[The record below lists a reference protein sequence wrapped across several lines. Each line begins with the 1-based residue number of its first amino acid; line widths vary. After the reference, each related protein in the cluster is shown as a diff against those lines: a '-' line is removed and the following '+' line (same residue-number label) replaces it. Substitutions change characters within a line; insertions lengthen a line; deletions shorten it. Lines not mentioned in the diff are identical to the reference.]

1 MEPRWRGGRLSTE
14 QVADLRTELG
24 RLVAALAVAFQAGRA
39 EEEGQHTQDV
49 AADAHDAKG
58 SAHTSSSAPLSD
70 PLAEEA
76 AALLLKPFE
85 EMHLSGYRLGDAALT
100 SPSMPDLPSF
110 LSVVSRHTRLRVLD
124 LSFNNLT
131 PQVLAPLL
139 QAIRGLP
146 LLAVLKLSGNMLG
159 SARSDDYNGSRSEK
173 WDLSTVSVDEEL
185 GDAATAAARLGR
197 YLATNPALL
206 ELALFHCDLN
216 DHDVRELL
224 SGLVHPRNTTLH
236 TLQLSWNPACT
247 SRSAEMALQLVT
259 DLGNTTL
266 CELELEGEAPATQV
280 RLEYACTPDGV
291 FRSGHTLIPES
302 AAAGAATGDGN
313 DDNSGN
319 AGTVITSAAAADVVS
334 LEQLRQ
340 QQQQLAEIQK
350 HLTPA
355 QGARYVNRCRYLA
368 EDLDGSRVLAPL
380 VMRKLKAVLSI
391 RLPPRPRVDERHG
404 ASELN
409 VAAFAERET
418 ASASAA
424 GAGAHSQDGS
434 GELFTSAAAVDCGG
448 SNPHSGRAVPS
459 PAAAANSSAGHQRRS
474 FEGVSAMTD
483 GHVASVAPPP
493 QATDAPRP
501 RTSPPMH
508 LRRRWPTPAVSTGS
522 VASPASGRHAAQQ
535 QQHPRTPQ
543 ELRDAR
549 FETPQRLAA
558 VMADAEAF
566 RRRLQ
571 PVQLDTHAPPCAEV
585 SRYRSGA
592 HSASVTKTRSLWYA
606 DDGFVL
612 RPNGLSKVLV
622 APVLPGGATA
632 FANVALEDVEDRP
645 LQPCWCT
652 PRQTSPMT
660 GIYAGILHYHCVHE
674 ATAQQQKRQYGT
686 SSSPPPSTAATAVK
700 PADPSASK
708 SRLPLLLPQPSQQ
721 PQPQLQPQQL
731 PSTAEMY
738 CGCQGTGHLC
748 LSACVASEGAGA
760 GRRRHRMR
768 STLHVKA
775 AKAMGKSAGSGCG
788 ASASRKSD
796 RTRER
801 FLDWTATN
809 SDAVN
814 TLLSTVAAAAPPALR
829 LSTVRTACGGLSIAL
844 NYSPVTHFSAPHV
857 SCASG
862 MTLAEL

>member
-1 MEPRWRGGRLSTE
+1 MEPRWRGGRLSAE

-24 RLVAALAVAFQAGRA
+24 RLAAALAVAFPAGSA
-39 EEEGQHTQDV
+39 EEEGQQTEDV
-49 AADAHDAKG
+49 AAEAHDGKG

-85 EMHLSGYRLGDAALT
+85 EMHLSGYRLGDATLT
-100 SPSMPDLPSF
+100 SPSLPDLSSF

-124 LSFNNLT
+124 LSFNSLT

-159 SARSDDYNGSRSEK
+159 SARSDDDNDSRSEK
-173 WDLSTVSVDEEL
+173 WDLSTVNVDEEL

-247 SRSAEMALQLVT
+247 SRSAVIALQLVT

-266 CELELEGEAPATQV
+266 CKLELEGVAPATQV
-280 RLEYACTPDGV
+280 RLEYACTADGV

-302 AAAGAATGDGN
+302 AWAGSATGDG
-313 DDNSGN
+313 DGDGDNSGN
-319 AGTVITSAAAADVVS
+319 TGTVSTSAAGADVVS
-334 LEQLRQ
+334 LEQLR

-355 QGARYVNRCRYLA
+355 QGARFMNRCRYLA

-380 VMRKLKAVLSI
+380 VMRELEAVLST
-391 RLPPRPRVDERHG
+391 RLPPKPRVDEHHG

-424 GAGAHSQDGS
+424 AAGAHNQDGS
-434 GELFTSAAAVDCGG
+434 GELFMPAATGDCGG
-448 SNPHSGRAVPS
+448 SDPHSGRAAPS
-459 PAAAANSSAGHQRRS
+459 PVAAANSSAGHQRRF
-474 FEGVSAMTD
+474 FEAVADMTD
-483 GHVASVAPPP
+483 GHAASVAPPP

-508 LRRRWPTPAVSTGS
+508 LRRRWLTPVVSTGS
-522 VASPASGRHAAQQ
+522 VASPASGRHAARQR
-535 QQHPRTPQ
+535 QHPRTPQ

-571 PVQLDTHAPPCAEV
+571 PVQLDTRAPPCAGV

-592 HSASVTKTRSLWYA
+592 HSASATKTRSLWYA

-632 FANVALEDVEDRP
+632 FANVALEDVEDRT

-660 GIYAGILHYHCVHE
+660 GIYAGTLHYHCVHE
-674 ATAQQQKRQYGT
+674 ATTQQQKRQYGT
-686 SSSPPPSTAATAVK
+686 SSSPPPSTAATAGK
-700 PADPSASK
+700 PADPNASK
-708 SRLPLLLPQPSQQ
+708 SRLPLLLSQPLQQ
-721 PQPQLQPQQL
+721 PQPQPQQP

-748 LSACVASEGAGA
+748 LSACVASEEAGA
-760 GRRRHRMR
+760 GRRRDRMR

-775 AKAMGKSAGSGCG
+775 AKSVGKSAGSGYG
-788 ASASRKSD
+788 ASASRKPD

-801 FLDWTATN
+801 LLNWTATN

-814 TLLSTVAAAAPPALR
+814 TLLSTVAAAAPPALSR
-829 LSTVRTACGGLSIAL
+829 STVRTTCGGLSIAL
-844 NYSPVTHFSAPHV
+844 NYNPVTHFSAPHV
-857 SCASG
+857 SCAAG
-862 MTLAEL
+862 MTLAEF

>member
-1 MEPRWRGGRLSTE
+1 MGHKYSTSAHPSAGVGDAAVAAAAGMLPAPCPPPALNRPLMEPRWRGGRLSTE

-280 RLEYACTPDGV
+280 RLD
-291 FRSGHTLIPES
+291 
-302 AAAGAATGDGN
+302 
-313 DDNSGN
+313 
-319 AGTVITSAAAADVVS
+319 AAAAD
-334 LEQLRQ
+334 
-340 QQQQLAEIQK
+340 
-350 HLTPA
+350 
-355 QGARYVNRCRYLA
+355 GARYVNRCRYLA

-380 VMRKLKAVLSI
+380 VMRELKAVLSI

-448 SNPHSGRAVPS
+448 SDPHSGRAVPS
-459 PAAAANSSAGHQRRS
+459 PAAAANSSAGLQRRS

-686 SSSPPPSTAATAVK
+686 SSSPPPSTAATA
-700 PADPSASK
+700 
-708 SRLPLLLPQPSQQ
+708 
-721 PQPQLQPQQL
+721 
-731 PSTAEMY
+731 
-738 CGCQGTGHLC
+738 
-748 LSACVASEGAGA
+748 GAGA

-775 AKAMGKSAGSGCG
+775 AKAVGKSAGSGYG

-862 MTLAEL
+862 MTLAEF

>member
-1 MEPRWRGGRLSTE
+1 MGHKYSTSAHPSAGVGDAAMAAAAGMLPAPCPPPALNRPLMEPRWRGGRLSTE

-280 RLEYACTPDGV
+280 RLD
-291 FRSGHTLIPES
+291 
-302 AAAGAATGDGN
+302 
-313 DDNSGN
+313 GN
-319 AGTVITSAAAADVVS
+319 AGTVITSAAAAD
-334 LEQLRQ
+334 
-340 QQQQLAEIQK
+340 
-350 HLTPA
+350 
-355 QGARYVNRCRYLA
+355 GARYVNRCRYLA

-380 VMRKLKAVLSI
+380 VMRELKAVLSI

-686 SSSPPPSTAATAVK
+686 SSSPPPSTAATA
-700 PADPSASK
+700 
-708 SRLPLLLPQPSQQ
+708 
-721 PQPQLQPQQL
+721 
-731 PSTAEMY
+731 
-738 CGCQGTGHLC
+738 GTGHLC

>member
-1 MEPRWRGGRLSTE
+1 MEPRWRGGRLSAE

-24 RLVAALAVAFQAGRA
+24 RLVEALAVAFPAGRA
-39 EEEGQHTQDV
+39 AEEGSETEDV
-49 AADAHDAKG
+49 AADVHQAK
-58 SAHTSSSAPLSD
+58 SKAHTSSSAPLRD

-100 SPSMPDLPSF
+100 SPSLPDLPSF

-124 LSFNNLT
+124 LSFNSLT
-131 PQVLAPLL
+131 PQVLTPLL

-146 LLAVLKLSGNMLG
+146 LLTVLKLSGNMLG
-159 SARSDDYNGSRSEK
+159 SARSDDDKDSLGEK

-197 YLATNPALL
+197 YLATDPALR
-206 ELALFHCDLN
+206 ELALFHCGLN

-236 TLQLSWNPACT
+236 TMQLSWNPACT
-247 SRSAEMALQLVT
+247 SRSAAMALQLVT

-266 CELELEGEAPATQV
+266 CELELEGVAPATQV
-280 RLEYACTPDGV
+280 RLEYACTSDGV

-302 AAAGAATGDGN
+302 VSAGEATGDG
-313 DDNSGN
+313 DGDNSGN
-319 AGTVITSAAAADVVS
+319 TGTTNASAATADVVS

-340 QQQQLAEIQK
+340 QQQQLAEIRK
-350 HLTPA
+350 RLTPA
-355 QGARYVNRCRYLA
+355 KGARYENRCRYLA
-368 EDLDGSRVLAPL
+368 EDLDGSRALTPL
-380 VMRKLKAVLSI
+380 VMRELEAVLSI
-391 RLPPRPRVDERHG
+391 RLPPQPRIDEPHG

-409 VAAFAERET
+409 VAAFAEREM

-424 GAGAHSQDGS
+424 STGTHNQDGS
-434 GELFTSAAAVDCGG
+434 GELLMPATAGECGG
-448 SNPHSGRAVPS
+448 SDPHSGRAAPS
-459 PAAAANSSAGHQRRS
+459 PVAAGHQQRS
-474 FEGVSAMTD
+474 FEVVAAMAGDHAT
-483 GHVASVAPPP
+483 SVAPPP
-493 QATDAPRP
+493 RATDAPRP

-508 LRRRWPTPAVSTGS
+508 LHRRRLTSTVNTSS
-522 VASPASGRHAAQQ
+522 VTRPASGQHSVQQ
-535 QQHPRTPQ
+535 PQHPRTPQ

-558 VMADAEAF
+558 VMADAAAF

-571 PVQLDTHAPPCAEV
+571 PVKLDTHAPPCAEV
-585 SRYRSGA
+585 SRYRSVA
-592 HSASVTKTRSLWYA
+592 HSASATKIKPLWYA

-612 RPNGLSKVLV
+612 RPNGMSRVLV

-652 PRQTSPMT
+652 PRQSSPMT
-660 GIYAGILHYHCVHE
+660 GIYAGTLHYHCVHE

-686 SSSPPPSTAATAVK
+686 SSSPPSSTAAT
-700 PADPSASK
+700 PADPNASK

-721 PQPQLQPQQL
+721 PQQQQ

-748 LSACVASEGAGA
+748 LSACVASEEAGA
-760 GRRRHRMR
+760 GRPRDRMR

-775 AKAMGKSAGSGCG
+775 AKSVGKSAVGGCG
-788 ASASRKSD
+788 ASPSRKPHS
-796 RTRER
+796 TRER
-801 FLDWTATN
+801 FLDWTGTD

-814 TLLSTVAAAAPPALR
+814 TLLGTVPAATPPALR
-829 LSTVRTACGGLSIAL
+829 VSTVRTTCGGLSIAL
-844 NYSPVTHFSAPHV
+844 NYNPVTHFSAPHV
-857 SCASG
+857 SCASS
-862 MTLAEL
+862 MTLAEF